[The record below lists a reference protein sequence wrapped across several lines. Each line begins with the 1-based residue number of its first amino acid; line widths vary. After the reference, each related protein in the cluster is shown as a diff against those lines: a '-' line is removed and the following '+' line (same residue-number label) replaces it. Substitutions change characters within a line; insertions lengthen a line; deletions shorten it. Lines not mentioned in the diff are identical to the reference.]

1 MTVYYAMVAKQDV
14 GKAVDI
20 LGDILQNSALP
31 EAMIEN
37 ERKVILREV
46 WVELFSMCEWM
57 FYWFVWLFL
66 YFIRLKL
73 FGHSSVWL

>member
-1 MTVYYAMVAKQDV
+1 MGGMLNAYTSREMTVYYAMVAKQDV

-46 WVELFSMCEWM
+46 
-57 FYWFVWLFL
+57 
-66 YFIRLKL
+66 
-73 FGHSSVWL
+73 